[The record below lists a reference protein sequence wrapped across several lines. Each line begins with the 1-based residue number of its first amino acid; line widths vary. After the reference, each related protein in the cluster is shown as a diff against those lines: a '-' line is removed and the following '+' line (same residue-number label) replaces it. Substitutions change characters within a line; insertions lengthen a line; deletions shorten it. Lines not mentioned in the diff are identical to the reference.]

1 MDWNAVVHPR
11 LSVPVLPPPEQ
22 VVLVYVASLR
32 QFAVGQ
38 HRGGA
43 WTVQPPLAGTVTHW
57 AVLTPPGASAPASA
71 TAPVKREIAPAR
83 PPVVV
88 PKPPYNR

>member
-1 MDWNAVVHPR
+1 MEWNAVVHPK
-11 LSVPVLPPPEQ
+11 LSVPVLPPTEQ

-38 HRGGA
+38 HRGGV
-43 WTVQPPLAGTVTHW
+43 WKVQPPLAGAVTHW
-57 AVLTPPGASAPASA
+57 AVLTPPGAPAPATA
-71 TAPVKREIAPAR
+71 TAPVKRDLAPAR
-83 PPVVV
+83 PVVV

>member
-1 MDWNAVVHPR
+1 MEWNAVVHPR

-38 HRGGA
+38 QRAGV
-43 WTVQPPLAGTVTHW
+43 WTVQPPLAGAVTHW

-71 TAPVKREIAPAR
+71 TASVKRDLAPNR
-83 PPVVV
+83 PLV

>member
-1 MDWNAVVHPR
+1 MEWNAVVHPK
-11 LSVPVLPPPEQ
+11 LSVPVLPPSGQ
-22 VVLVYVASLR
+22 LVLVYVGSLR
-32 QFAVGQ
+32 QFALGQ

-43 WTVQPPLAGTVTHW
+43 WQVQPLLAGAVTHW
-57 AVLTPPGASAPASA
+57 ALLTPPGAPAPSTA

-88 PKPPYNR
+88 PKPPYNQ

>member
-1 MDWNAVVHPR
+1 MEWNAVVHPR
-11 LSVPVLPPPEQ
+11 LSVPVLPPTEQ

-43 WTVQPPLAGTVTHW
+43 WTVQPPLAGAVTHW
-57 AVLTPPGASAPASA
+57 AVLTPPGAPAPATA
-71 TAPVKREIAPAR
+71 TAPVKRDLVQAR
-83 PPVVV
+83 PVVV

>member
-22 VVLVYVASLR
+22 VVLVYVANLR

-38 HRGGA
+38 QRAGV
-43 WTVQPPLAGTVTHW
+43 WTVQPPLAGAVTHW
-57 AVLTPPGASAPASA
+57 AVLTPPGASAPSSA
-71 TAPVKREIAPAR
+71 TASVKRELVPAR
-83 PPVVV
+83 PAGAL
-88 PKPPYNR
+88 KPPYNR

>member
-1 MDWNAVVHPR
+1 MEWNAVVHPR
-11 LSVPVLPPPEQ
+11 LSVPVLPPTEQ

-43 WTVQPPLAGTVTHW
+43 WTVQPPLAGAVTHW
-57 AVLTPPGASAPASA
+57 AVLTPPGAPAPATA
-71 TAPVKREIAPAR
+71 TAPVKRDLLPNR
-83 PPVVV
+83 PLVR
-88 PKPPYNR
+88 KPPYNR

>member
-1 MDWNAVVHPR
+1 MEWNAVVHPR

-38 HRGGA
+38 HRAGV
-43 WTVQPPLAGTVTHW
+43 WTVQPPLAGAVTHW
-57 AVLTPPGASAPASA
+57 AVMTPPGASAPASA
-71 TAPVKREIAPAR
+71 TAPVKRDLAPAR
-83 PPVVV
+83 PAGVL
-88 PKPPYNR
+88 KPPYNR